1 MNFAPHYHY
10 LTAPLQQQQK
20 RKPKKQ
26 QKYLDGA
33 VTSVPKDPFR
43 CNKKDEPDFTSC
55 KALIETFTTIDLND
69 PCDKSYSVFDTPIL
83 MEALSVETEE
93 KNVEKVPS
101 SCMNSNGLRSSR
113 VGIAWKDLWV
123 SVSRSQNQSTV
134 VLHGLSGYAEA
145 GHILAI
151 MGPSGSGKSTL
162 LDALSGWFI
171 CVHLSSFII
180 DQTH

>member
-1 MNFAPHYHY
+1 M
-10 LTAPLQQQQK
+10 
-20 RKPKKQ
+20 
-26 QKYLDGA
+26 
-33 VTSVPKDPFR
+33 
-43 CNKKDEPDFTSC
+43 
-55 KALIETFTTIDLND
+55 ETFTTIDLND
-69 PCDKSYSVFDTPIL
+69 PCDKYYPVFDTPVL
-83 MEALSVETEE
+83 METLSVETEE

-101 SCMNSNGLRSSR
+101 SCMISNGLRSSR

-123 SVSRSQNQSTV
+123 SVLRSRNQSTV

-171 CVHLSSFII
+171 CVPFSSFII